1 MNAAVLA
8 PRRTGM
14 EKLKIEKGASKV
26 RRTPLKVTID
36 ATVADDLE
44 LMAQWSE
51 NDSSYL
57 VNLLL
62 RFAIGQ
68 SEDFQRHKAE
78 QTGTL
83 LAAETGLKTGPD
95 PLNLEQ
101 LGEKEAP

>member
-1 MNAAVLA
+1 
-8 PRRTGM
+8 M
-14 EKLKIEKGASKV
+14 EQLKIERGASKV
-26 RRTPLKVTID
+26 RRSPLKVTID

-68 SEDFQRHKAE
+68 SEEFQRHKAE
-78 QTGTL
+78 QAGVLLPPRTGQK
-83 LAAETGLKTGPD
+83 AGPD
-95 PLNLEQ
+95 FLGDEQ
-101 LGEKEAP
+101 LDEEAAP